1 MILDDKLVLADGQAP
16 TTVAAH
22 DTESIIDFG
31 AYGDPAYPMTLVV
44 RVATT
49 VTSSGAATVSFGLS
63 TSQDNVTYEAL
74 WTSGARAKTALVAGT
89 EIRVPVP
96 TGMKQYCKGV
106 ISIGGAALTAG
117 AFDMFM
123 VPSAQTNVANV

>member
-16 TTVAAH
+16 TTVAVH

-44 RVATT
+44 RVDTT
-49 VTSSGAATVSFGLS
+49 VASSGAATVSFGLA
-63 TSQDNVTYEAL
+63 TSEDNSTYETL
-74 WTSGARAKTALVAGT
+74 WTSGAQAKAALVAGT
-89 EIRVPVP
+89 EIRIPVP
-96 TGMKQYCKGV
+96 TGMKRYCKGV
-106 ISIGGAALTAG
+106 ITVAVAALTAG
-117 AFDMFM
+117 KFDIFM